1 MVIFNSYVKLP
12 EGTHYNDPKSFAHLK
27 KHLEDLSAAMIGLQV
42 DSGACGPTQLFVGLC
57 RDMYIYIY
65 TYNLFQQFI
74 CNLRDLFLCQ
84 LMATDKSTLVCLK
97 LGVPNF

>member
-1 MVIFNSYVKLP
+1 MPGPSKYIEKWRIY
-12 EGTHYNDPKSFAHLK
+12 THNNDTKSFAHLK

-65 TYNLFQQFI
+65 NLLQQVI
-74 CNLRDLFLCQ
+74 RNLRDLFLCQ
-84 LMATDKSTLVCLK
+84 RMATDKSTLVCLK